1 MISRAYSLFENS
13 IKSQYTKRAYDYALR
28 RFVQHYKLRSFDSIL
43 EIPDKELQIMLED
56 WLFHLKKSLRLNTI
70 KPFFQAIE
78 LFCIVNDKGGINFK
92 KIHKMYPANDK
103 TSGKRAWTTK
113 EIQTMLENTK
123 EKRIKLLI
131 DILASTGCRIGA
143 ISNLVIDDI
152 VEMSR
157 GCIGIKFYSDTDEE
171 YWGFLYPEASSLLRS
186 YLKQREDDGERVTEN
201 SPLIREKYKIGIS
214 KAKFCTRGSLT
225 MVMDRVVKNSNVRGV
240 KKGMRFDSMTNH
252 GFRKRFN
259 TILKLNKNINPVIVE
274 RLMGHRVNLDGSYL
288 DTTRQDVFDEFVKG
302 MHDLVISDS
311 ERLRLQNE
319 IKDESI
325 KKIESEKDVLI
336 RQLQEQIKENEE
348 TKGKVTKIL
357 KHLKLED

>member
-13 IKSQYTKRAYDYALR
+13 IKSPYTKRAYDYALR
-28 RFVQHYKLRSFDSIL
+28 RFVQYYKLKSFDSIL
-43 EIPDKELQIMLED
+43 EIPDKKFQIMLED
-56 WLFHLKKSLRLNTI
+56 WLFDLKKTLRLNTI

-78 LFCIVNDKGGINFK
+78 LFCIVNDKVGINFK

-103 TSGKRAWTTK
+103 TSGKRAWATK
-113 EIQTMLENTK
+113 EIQAMLENTK
-123 EKRIKLLI
+123 ELRIKLLI
-131 DILASTGCRIGA
+131 NILASTGCRIGA
-143 ISNLVIDDI
+143 ISELTIDDI
-152 VEMSR
+152 VDMPRS
-157 GCIGIKFYSDTDEE
+157 CIGIKFYTDTDEE
-171 YWGFLYPEASSLLRS
+171 YWGFLNPEASSLLRS
-186 YLKQREDDGERVTEN
+186 YIEKRKMDGERIDEN
-201 SPLIREKYKIGIS
+201 SPLMREKYKMGFA
-214 KAKFCTRGSLT
+214 KPKFCTRGALT

-240 KKGMRFDSMTNH
+240 KKGMRFESMTNH

-319 IKDESI
+319 IKDQKIKDLESDKDKRI
-325 KKIESEKDVLI
+325 ADLEKKFNNIEKLLEKANA
-336 RQLQEQIKENEE
+336 KS
-348 TKGKVTKIL
+348 
-357 KHLKLED
+357 